1 MATVGHREDLL
12 AGAKRCIYERGYG
25 RTTARD
31 IVAASGTNLASIG
44 YHYGSKEALLNAA
57 LIEATGE
64 WGEEFGAGIAT
75 IDDPDPFRRFELAW
89 DAVLASFAEHRQMLA
104 AHFEAV
110 VQAQHSDVVRDSL
123 RAALDDGRLGLAELF
138 YGLDPEADRDLA
150 WAVGCFL
157 NVVLTGY
164 MAQWLVDPERAPTG
178 RQLADGLRVV
188 VAGAPSRRPEPA

>member
-64 WGEEFGAGIAT
+64 WGDEFGQVIAAV
-75 IDDPDPFRRFELAW
+75 DDPDPFRRFELAW
-89 DAVLASFAEHRQMLA
+89 DAVLASFGKHGQMLA

-110 VQAQHSDVVRDSL
+110 VQAQHSGVVRESL
-123 RAALDDGRLGLAELF
+123 QAALEEGRLGLAELF
-138 YGLDPEADRDLA
+138 YGIDPAADREHAL
-150 WAVGCFL
+150 AVGGFL
-157 NVVLTGY
+157 NVLLTGL
-164 MAQWLVDPERAPTG
+164 MAQWLVDADRAPTG
-178 RQLADGLRVV
+178 GQLAEGLRTV
-188 VAGAPSRRPEPA
+188 VAATPTPP

>member
-1 MATVGHREDLL
+1 VGHREDLL
-12 AGAKRCIYERGYG
+12 AGAKRCIYERGYA

-64 WGEEFGAGIAT
+64 WGDEMAVAVAG
-75 IDDPDPFRRFELAW
+75 IDDPDPYRRFELAW
-89 DAVLASFAEHRQMLA
+89 DAVLATFEHHRPMLA

-110 VQAQHSDVVRDSL
+110 VQGVRAGDVRDF
-123 RAALDDGRLGLAELF
+123 LDKAMDEGRYGLAELF
-138 YGLDPEADRDLA
+138 YGLDREADAATA

-157 NVVLTGY
+157 NAMLTGL
-164 MAQWLVDPERAPTG
+164 MAQWLISPSRAPTG
-178 RQLADGLRVV
+178 TELAAALRAVV
-188 VAGAPSRRPEPA
+188 ENAPRPASAGS

>member
-1 MATVGHREDLL
+1 MGHREDLL
-12 AGAKRCIYERGYG
+12 EGAKRCIYERGYA

-64 WGEEFGAGIAT
+64 WGDEMAAVIAGV
-75 IDDPDPFRRFELAW
+75 DDPDPFRRFELAW
-89 DAVLASFAEHRQMLA
+89 DAVLATFERHQSMLA

-110 VQAQHSDVVRDSL
+110 VQGVREGDVRDFL
-123 RAALDDGRLGLAELF
+123 DKALDEGRYGLAELF
-138 YGLDPEADRDLA
+138 YGLHRETDGETA

-157 NVVLTGY
+157 NAMLTGL
-164 MAQWLVDPERAPTG
+164 MAQWLVAPDRAPTG
-178 RQLADGLRVV
+178 AQLAAALRT
-188 VAGAPSRRPEPA
+188 VAAGTPRNLA

>member
-1 MATVGHREDLL
+1 MGHREDLL
-12 AGAKRCIYERGYG
+12 AGAKRCIYERGYA

-64 WGEEFGAGIAT
+64 WGDEMAVAVAG
-75 IDDPDPFRRFELAW
+75 IDDPDPYRRFELAW
-89 DAVLASFAEHRQMLA
+89 DAVLATFENHRPMLA

-110 VQAQHSDVVRDSL
+110 VQGVRAGDVRDF
-123 RAALDDGRLGLAELF
+123 LDKAMDEGRYGLAELF
-138 YGLDPEADRDLA
+138 YGLDREVDAGTA

-157 NVVLTGY
+157 NAMLTGL
-164 MAQWLVDPERAPTG
+164 MAQWLISPSRAPTG
-178 RQLADGLRVV
+178 AELATALRAVV
-188 VAGAPSRRPEPA
+188 GTAAAP

>member
-1 MATVGHREDLL
+1 MDVVGHREDLL
-12 AGAKRCIYERGYG
+12 AGAKRCIHERGYG

-64 WGEEFGAGIAT
+64 WSEEFGPAIAAV
-75 IDDPDPFRRFELAW
+75 DDPDPYRRFELAW
-89 DAVLASFAEHRQMLA
+89 DAVIATFRRRAGWSRRTSRPSCRACTRTTSGSPSVPCSTTPVTA
-104 AHFEAV
+104 GRAV
-110 VQAQHSDVVRDSL
+110 L
-123 RAALDDGRLGLAELF
+123 RAR
-138 YGLDPEADRDLA
+138 PEADGETA

-157 NVVLTGY
+157 HVVLTGL
-164 MAQWLVDPERAPTG
+164 MAQWLVDADRVPTG

-188 VAGAPSRRPEPA
+188 LGG

>member
-1 MATVGHREDLL
+1 VGHREDLL
-12 AGAKRCIYERGYG
+12 AGAKRCIYERGYA

-64 WGEEFGAGIAT
+64 WGDEMAVAVAGV
-75 IDDPDPFRRFELAW
+75 DDPDPYRRFELAW
-89 DAVLASFAEHRQMLA
+89 DAVLATFEHHRPMLA

-110 VQAQHSDVVRDSL
+110 VQGVRAGDVRDF
-123 RAALDDGRLGLAELF
+123 LDKAMDEGRYGLAELF
-138 YGLDPEADRDLA
+138 YGLDREADAPTA

-157 NVVLTGY
+157 NAMLTGL
-164 MAQWLVDPERAPTG
+164 MAQWLISPSRAPTG
-178 RQLADGLRVV
+178 AELAAALRAVV
-188 VAGAPSRRPEPA
+188 ENAPRPASAGS

>member
-1 MATVGHREDLL
+1 VGHREDLL
-12 AGAKRCIYERGYG
+12 AGAKRCIYERGYA

-64 WGEEFGAGIAT
+64 WGDEMAAAVAGV
-75 IDDPDPFRRFELAW
+75 DDPDPYRRFELAW
-89 DAVLASFAEHRQMLA
+89 DAVLATFENHRPMLA

-110 VQAQHSDVVRDSL
+110 TQAVREGDVRDFLS
-123 RAALDDGRLGLAELF
+123 AVLDEGRYGLAQLF
-138 YGLDPEADRDLA
+138 YGLDREADGEIA

-157 NVVLTGY
+157 NAMLTGV
-164 MAQWLVDPERAPTG
+164 MAQWLVAPDRSPNG
-178 RQLADGLRVV
+178 RQLALALRAVV
-188 VAGAPSRRPEPA
+188 TGVRPASSATP